1 MKSHT
6 EATISRYW
14 TTAGLVFGLLVW
26 AGCAGSKSGYK
37 QADRTGSRIAKFRAD
52 VVSIKGAV
60 EETVYTLGDV
70 MEQAS
75 LDPRKAFNRF
85 SKAIDRLEAADE
97 KAQRRADRM
106 REEGKEF
113 FAEWEQEVAAMQN
126 EEIKQLAAQRRE
138 ELDQAFRNI
147 SRVIV
152 DLKDTFRPWMSDVQD
167 LATLLSR
174 DLTVEGIHAARKVIA
189 TTQTS
194 SAAVQKALDDLVN
207 ELNTVEALLT
217 PARS

>member
-1 MKSHT
+1 MKTQAEDVRSQN
-6 EATISRYW
+6 W
-14 TTAGLVFGLLVW
+14 TTVALAFALLMG

-37 QADRTGSRIAKFRAD
+37 QADRTGSRIAKFRSD
-52 VVSIKGAV
+52 VVAIKDTV

-70 MEQAS
+70 MEQAN
-75 LDPRKAFNRF
+75 LDPRKAFNQF
-85 SKAIDRLEAADE
+85 SKAVDRLEAADE
-97 KAQRRADRM
+97 KARRRADQM
-106 REEGKEF
+106 RAEGKEF
-113 FAEWEQEVAAMQN
+113 FAQWEQEVVAMQN

-167 LATLLSR
+167 LRTLLGR
-174 DLTVEGIHAARKVIA
+174 DLTVEGSHAARSVVS
-189 TTQTS
+189 TTQTR

-217 PARS
+217 PVRG